1 MSIFKKI
8 DFDNMNL
15 PKEESNM
22 FDRSN
27 NFEKKC
33 ADKINEIWK
42 NSINPLSFL
51 IKRKTVVDK
60 FDESLAVIGSVDE
73 WKIPYL
79 PDLGNSEDG
88 TLQKFKKHNIK
99 VSLYMFLL
107 DISSKMHGEDKKQLE
122 KLIVE
127 SVAKSK

>member
-1 MSIFKKI
+1 
-8 DFDNMNL
+8 MNL
-15 PKEESNM
+15 LKEESIM

-27 NFEKKC
+27 NKDELFEKKC
-33 ADKINEIWK
+33 TDKINEIWK

-88 TLQKFKKHNIK
+88 PLQKFKKHNIK